1 MFFFFTM
8 SFKSC
13 SEQTEKDE
21 HGLSWYKE
29 MVRRVCE
36 MCHSNSGSVSESSS
50 GRTKFLDYSM
60 QPFSSS
66 VCTSCQQFL
75 DLFPCYR
82 FFSPP
87 EKLIMSTSADRRFYN
102 TPFLNLDT
110 SYLIGRK
117 IILSFLH
124 NDIDSTW
131 QEKKQ
136 RLLFS
141 EGPREVRSPKSTLT
155 FKDVHVK
162 ALNPPDKALIL
173 PTEDKA
179 WRADLPR
186 GKWPLSEQQVRLT
199 TPGSHWTTSAFC
211 CIWQPALA
219 DCKQTWPAKLS
230 WLLLLK

>member
-1 MFFFFTM
+1 M

-141 EGPREVRSPKSTLT
+141 EGPREVRSPKSTLA

-162 ALNPPDKALIL
+162 ALKPSRQSTHTTYRRQGMESRLAKRQVATFRAASQANNSWQSLNYICLLSYLTACPGWLQTDLASQALL
-173 PTEDKA
+173 TA
-179 WRADLPR
+179 A
-186 GKWPLSEQQVRLT
+186 SQV
-199 TPGSHWTTSAFC
+199 G
-211 CIWQPALA
+211 
-219 DCKQTWPAKLS
+219 
-230 WLLLLK
+230 